1 MRHLVFVLI
10 TIVCSVAPAISEP
23 SGVTKITLT
32 WTDSFDRIE
41 PQPQKNILLQ
51 RNSTLVPNNGK
62 TIDQRTQTSYGGAVR
77 WDDTFQT
84 SLGKDWRVVGPN
96 VLRRTIKFPNDVQI
110 QQVTVNGNTCTL
122 TITIKLANGA
132 PYYIRPM
139 ISQPGKAGTT
149 ADLKLSIPFAKLND
163 RGSSTQI
170 SPGCARPASVRFI
183 SGFGT
188 ERT

>member
-62 TIDQRTQTSYGGAVR
+62 TIDQRTQTSYGGSVR
-77 WDDTFQT
+77 WDNTFQAR
-84 SLGKDWRVVGPN
+84 LGKDWRVVGPN
-96 VLRRTIKFPNDVQI
+96 VLRRTDKFPNDVAI
-110 QQVTVNGNTCTL
+110 AQVTVNGNTCTL
-122 TITIKLANGA
+122 TITIKLASGA

-139 ISQPGKAGTT
+139 ISQPGKAGHY
-149 ADLKLSIPFAKLND
+149 SRFE
-163 RGSSTQI
+163 
-170 SPGCARPASVRFI
+170 ASNPVCKI
-183 SGFGT
+183 
-188 ERT
+188 E